1 MVSFLILLRSLRV
14 YALKQLFFS
23 ISVNVVATIRHYSP
37 RFQRIIVEYITV
49 MCSTTVRLVVSP
61 PKRGTFLTGFQVTM
75 KE

>member
-23 ISVNVVATIRHYSP
+23 ISVNVVATIRHYP
-37 RFQRIIVEYITV
+37 LDF
-49 MCSTTVRLVVSP
+49 
-61 PKRGTFLTGFQVTM
+61 

>member
-23 ISVNVVATIRHYSP
+23 IVATIRHYSP
-37 RFQRIIVEYITV
+37 RFQRIIVEHITV

-61 PKRGTFLTGFQVTM
+61 PERGTFLTGFQVTM